1 MGKLAADQLT
11 LSYDSTVII
20 DGVDLKIEEG
30 KITALIGANGCGKST
45 ILKSLARL
53 MVPEKRYSATRR
65 KRHPPPAI
73 KRSRKKTG
81 TILPQ
86 SPQAPEGLTVE
97 ELCYFGRH
105 PHKKLLSKH
114 TQEDHDM
121 VEWALEAT
129 GMIELKDRTLDALS
143 GGKRQRAWISMA
155 LAQGTDLLL
164 LDEPTT
170 YLDISHQIEV
180 LELLKKLNR
189 DHGTHRCH
197 GAP

>member
-53 MVPEKRYSATRR
+53 MAPKKRYSATRR

-81 TILPQ
+81 HSSTI
-86 SPQAPEGLTVE
+86 S
-97 ELCYFGRH
+97 
-105 PHKKLLSKH
+105 
-114 TQEDHDM
+114 
-121 VEWALEAT
+121 
-129 GMIELKDRTLDALS
+129 S
-143 GGKRQRAWISMA
+143 GS
-155 LAQGTDLLL
+155 
-164 LDEPTT
+164 
-170 YLDISHQIEV
+170 
-180 LELLKKLNR
+180 
-189 DHGTHRCH
+189 
-197 GAP
+197 